1 MCMCACMRACVRA
14 CVSACVRAC
23 VRVVLL
29 NKILFYAGICDEAG
43 LFVMQCY
50 DASIIIIHI

>member
-14 CVSACVRAC
+14 CVRVC
-23 VRVVLL
+23 VVLL
-29 NKILFYAGICDEAG
+29 NKIKIYAGICDVAG